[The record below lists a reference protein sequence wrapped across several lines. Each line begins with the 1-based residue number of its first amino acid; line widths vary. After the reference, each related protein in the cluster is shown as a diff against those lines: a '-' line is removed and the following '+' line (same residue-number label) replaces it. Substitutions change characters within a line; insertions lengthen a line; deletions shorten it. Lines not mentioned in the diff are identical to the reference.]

1 MFPHWDVLSG
11 APVVFAGEAKSH
23 TTPLANHFNPSP
35 PPIIF
40 FKLHGTVQILC
51 TCLPFSLNFIVCS
64 PKRGWLASSRQLR
77 SIRKGWGFPWGKPGT
92 GRVVEHSRMLLCC
105 EEALSARLRA
115 TVGKSRKQK
124 WPLSLWGERPGST
137 EGTAQRAA
145 KAKEVSWGGK
155 CASGRKAGLW
165 GLCEWGFVAVLSFFF
180 NQKHLEPPHLI
191 L

>member
-1 MFPHWDVLSG
+1 MCYQG
-11 APVVFAGEAKSH
+11 
-23 TTPLANHFNPSP
+23 PLWYLQVKQKVTQRLWQTISIHHHPQSF
-35 PPIIF
+35 F
-40 FKLHGTVQILC
+40 FKLHGTVQNLC

-77 SIRKGWGFPWGKPGT
+77 SIRKGWGFPWGKPGM

-105 EEALSARLRA
+105 EEAPSARLRA

-145 KAKEVSWGGK
+145 EAKEVSWGGK
-155 CASGRKAGLW
+155 CASGRKAGPW
-165 GLCEWGFVAVLSFFF
+165 GCCEWGFVAVLSFFF